1 MRGFVVLSSMLVVL
15 PRACLLRAFVVRV
28 SRCVFVRAAFDICCP
43 APCAVALILMLL
55 LCVFRVAVRCA
66 FFVRLGAFCLCV
78 LLPLRVSRRTAAVL
92 TCLLLL
98 IIVIAGAMLA
108 ALMCCSV
115 LWQLLSPVCRVLD
128 CGLLA
133 RALLLFLLRVCPG
146 GRACGI
152 ILFNALLR
160 PAQLLV
166 PMQHFLSC
174 FLARGP
180 RMSVHRSLYRFQ
192 RDSGSCR
199 AGGLPYS
206 SMVASSSMGLS
217 SCPVAIVVS
226 CRGIAPGAYSAPGA

>member
-1 MRGFVVLSSMLVVL
+1 MLVVL

-166 PMQHFLSC
+166 PCNIFFLVFWRAVPVCPSTGLFTGFRETPDHAGLAAYHIRRWSPRRPWAYRPAPSPLS
-174 FLARGP
+174 FLVG
-180 RMSVHRSLYRFQ
+180 V
-192 RDSGSCR
+192 
-199 AGGLPYS
+199 
-206 SMVASSSMGLS
+206 
-217 SCPVAIVVS
+217 
-226 CRGIAPGAYSAPGA
+226 